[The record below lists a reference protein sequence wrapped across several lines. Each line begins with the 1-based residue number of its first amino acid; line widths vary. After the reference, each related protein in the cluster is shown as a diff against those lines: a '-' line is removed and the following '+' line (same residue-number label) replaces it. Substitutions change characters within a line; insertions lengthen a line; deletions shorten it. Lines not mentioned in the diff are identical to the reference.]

1 MRPNQIQER
10 AIRHYTG
17 PCMVLAGPGSGKTF
31 TIARRIYYLIEHYKV
46 RPENILVITFTRAAS
61 YEMQN
66 RFKMLM
72 EGRSLPVTFGTFHGV
87 YFGILKWAYRLSA
100 GNILT
105 EEEKYQLLRQIIY
118 SPELGYELESFD
130 EKEEIQDLIT
140 EIGNVKNSGLPIE
153 RYESARHGAMFGRI
167 YHAYEKQ
174 RKELRKIDFD
184 DMLLL
189 CYDLFRRRKDLLKQW
204 QERFQFILIDE
215 FQDVNRVQY
224 EVVRMLALPENN
236 LFVVGDDD
244 QSIYRFRGAS
254 PEIMLGFGEDYPE
267 AEKLVLGVN
276 YRSSKNIVNG
286 ALKVIGCN
294 SRRYKKKLST
304 ENEKGSC
311 IHVQEVKDS
320 VEEGG
325 YLIKKVKELADKGIS
340 YHQIAVLYRTGND
353 ARTLMELLLENQ
365 IPFQA
370 REQIQ
375 NIYEHFAVRK
385 LLNYVRLAAGDRSRR
400 VFLDVMN
407 APKRYIS
414 RESLEHDRA
423 DFEDLRRF
431 YMDKSWMLDRIDQFE
446 WDVKMLEGQTPY
458 ASIQYIRKHIG
469 YDDYLKEYAK
479 TRRIGEEELFSIL
492 AEAEE
497 RAKEFTCISEWLS
510 YIEDYIKILNEQKKR
525 KSKEIEGIRLMTMH
539 GAKGLE
545 FDTVFIIQSNE
556 GVIPYKKAKLEVELE
571 EERRMF
577 YVAMTRAKRELI
589 ISYVKNKNGKEAHP
603 SRFVNELLDTVHGSG
618 MH

>member
-87 YFGILKWAYRLSA
+87 YFGILKWAYRLGA

-118 SPELGYELESFD
+118 SPKLGYELEAAD
-130 EKEEIQDLIT
+130 EKEELQDLIT
-140 EIGNVKNSGLPIE
+140 EISNVKNRGIPIGQ
-153 RYESARHGAMFGRI
+153 YESARHGAMFGRI

-174 RKELRKIDFD
+174 RKALRKLDFD

-267 AEKLVLGVN
+267 TEKFVLGVN

-286 ALKVIGCN
+286 ALKVIGYN
-294 SRRYKKKLST
+294 SRRYKKKLSA

-325 YLIKKVKELADKGIS
+325 YLIRKVKELADKGIS

-414 RESLEHDRA
+414 RESLEHDTA

-446 WDVKMLEGQTPY
+446 WDIKMLEGQTPY

-469 YDDYLKEYAK
+469 YDEYLKEYAK
-479 TRRIGEEELFSIL
+479 TRRIGEEELFSML

-497 RAKEFTCISEWLS
+497 RAKDFAGISEWLS
-510 YIEDYIKILNEQKKR
+510 YIEAYTKTLNEQKNR

-556 GVIPYKKAKLEVELE
+556 GVIPYKKAKLDAELE

-589 ISYVKNKNGKEAHP
+589 ISYVKNKNGKEAAP
-603 SRFVNELLDTVHGSG
+603 SRFVNELLVTG
-618 MH
+618 

>member
-87 YFGILKWAYRLSA
+87 YFGILKWAYRLGA

-118 SPELGYELESFD
+118 SPKLGYELEAAD
-130 EKEEIQDLIT
+130 EKEELQDLIT
-140 EIGNVKNSGLPIE
+140 EISNVKNRGIPIGQ
-153 RYESARHGAMFGRI
+153 YESARHGAMFGRI

-174 RKELRKIDFD
+174 RKALRKLDFD

-267 AEKLVLGVN
+267 TEKFVLGVN

-286 ALKVIGCN
+286 ALKVIGYN
-294 SRRYKKKLST
+294 SRRYKKKLSA

-320 VEEGG
+320 VEESG
-325 YLIKKVKELADKGIS
+325 YLIRKVKELADKGIS

-414 RESLEHDRA
+414 RESLEHDTA
-423 DFEDLRRF
+423 DFEELRRF

-469 YDDYLKEYAK
+469 YDEYLKEYAK
-479 TRRIGEEELFSIL
+479 TRRIGEEELFSTL

-497 RAKEFTCISEWLS
+497 RAKDFAGISEWLS
-510 YIEDYIKILNEQKKR
+510 YIEAYTKTLNEQKNR

-556 GVIPYKKAKLEVELE
+556 GVIPYKKAKLDAELE

-589 ISYVKNKNGKEAHP
+589 ISYVKNKNGKEAAP
-603 SRFVNELLDTVHGSG
+603 SRFVNELLVTG
-618 MH
+618 

>member
-87 YFGILKWAYRLSA
+87 YFGILKWAYRLGA

-118 SPELGYELESFD
+118 SPKLGYELEAAD
-130 EKEEIQDLIT
+130 EKEELQDLIT
-140 EIGNVKNSGLPIE
+140 EISNVKNRGIPIGQ
-153 RYESARHGAMFGRI
+153 YESARHGAMFGRI

-174 RKELRKIDFD
+174 RKALRKLDFD

-189 CYDLFRRRKDLLKQW
+189 CYDLFRRMKDLLKQW

-267 AEKLVLGVN
+267 TEKFVLGVN

-286 ALKVIGCN
+286 ALKVIGYN
-294 SRRYKKKLST
+294 SRRYKKKLSA

-325 YLIKKVKELADKGIS
+325 YLIRKVKELADKGIS

-414 RESLEHDRA
+414 RESLEHDTA

-446 WDVKMLEGQTPY
+446 WDIKMLEGQTPY

-469 YDDYLKEYAK
+469 YDEYLKEYAK
-479 TRRIGEEELFSIL
+479 TRRIGEEELFSML

-497 RAKEFTCISEWLS
+497 RAKDFAGISEWLS
-510 YIEDYIKILNEQKKR
+510 YIEAYTKTLNEQKNR

-556 GVIPYKKAKLEVELE
+556 GVIPYKKAKLDAELE

-589 ISYVKNKNGKEAHP
+589 ISYVKNKNGKEAAP
-603 SRFVNELLDTVHGSG
+603 SRFVNELLVTG
-618 MH
+618 

>member
-1 MRPNQIQER
+1 MRPNEVQEH

-31 TIARRIYYLIEHYKV
+31 TIARRICYLIEHYKV

-87 YFGILKWAYRLSA
+87 YFGILKWAYRLSSE
-100 GNILT
+100 NILT
-105 EEEKYQLLRQIIY
+105 EEEKYQLLRQITS
-118 SPELGYELESFD
+118 SPELGYELETSD
-130 EKEEIQDLIT
+130 EREELQDLIT
-140 EIGNVKNSGLPIE
+140 EISNVKNRGI
-153 RYESARHGAMFGRI
+153 RIDQYESARHGVMFGKI
-167 YHAYEKQ
+167 YQAYEKQ
-174 RKELRKIDFD
+174 RKTLRKIDFD

-189 CYDLFRRRKDLLKQW
+189 CYDLFRRREDILKQW

-215 FQDVNRVQY
+215 FQDVNRIQY
-224 EVVRMLALPENN
+224 EVIRMLALPENN

-267 AEKLVLGVN
+267 ARKLVLGVN
-276 YRSSKNIVNG
+276 YRSSRNIVNG
-286 ALKVIGCN
+286 ALKVIGYN
-294 SRRYKKKLST
+294 SQRYDKKLST
-304 ENEKGSC
+304 ENPKGAC
-311 IHVQEVKDS
+311 IHVQEVKDPI
-320 VEEGG
+320 EEGR
-325 YLIKKVKELADKGIS
+325 YLIERVKEFTGKGID

-353 ARTLMELLLENQ
+353 ARVLMELLTENQ

-370 REQIQ
+370 REQMQ

-385 LLNYVRLAAGDRSRR
+385 LLGYVRMAEGDRSRR

-414 RESLEHDRA
+414 RESLEHQEVS
-423 DFEDLRRF
+423 FEELRRF

-446 WDVKMLEGQTPY
+446 WDIKMLENQTPY

-469 YDDYLKEYAK
+469 YDEYLKEYAK
-479 TRRIGEEELFSIL
+479 SRKINEEDLISLLLEV
-492 AEAEE
+492 EE
-497 RAKEFTCISEWLS
+497 RAKDFASVSEWLS
-510 YIEDYIKILNEQKKR
+510 YIEDYAKMLNEQKNKKAR
-525 KSKEIEGIRLMTMH
+525 DKDGICLMTMH

-556 GVIPYKKAKLEVELE
+556 GVVPYKKARLDAELE

-577 YVAMTRAKRELI
+577 YVAMTRAKRKLI
-589 ISYVKNKNGKEAHP
+589 ISYVKNKNGKEMAP
-603 SRFVNELLDTVHGSG
+603 SRFVSELLVTG
-618 MH
+618 